1 MWQSAGV
8 GSHISATSREWVVAF
23 WLIIGIGVVAIFGLT
38 ALAALTIGVLV
49 VLTLVASRA
58 CAHPK
63 LTYFNGLRVVASI
76 SPTGDTFFGQFFV
89 LPALAGA
96 TVFSWMLGL
105 TWLLGAR
112 EWPQKRWLGFLRRYQ
127 GFARGV
133 SIRN

>member
-1 MWQSAGV
+1 M
-8 GSHISATSREWVVAF
+8 GSHITATSREWVIAF
-23 WLIIGIGVVAIFGLT
+23 WLIVGIGVVAIFGLT
-38 ALAALTIGVLV
+38 PPAALTIAVLV

-76 SPTGDTFFGQFFV
+76 NPTGETFFGQLFV

-96 TVFSWMLGL
+96 TIYSWLLGF

-112 EWPQKRWLGFLRRYQ
+112 EWPIKHWLGFLRRYQ
-127 GFARGV
+127 GFARRV